1 MIKHHYIDEP
11 MLMLNANKHNVGVH
25 EKKMFPYSGNMQ
37 SPWALSSPGDKHIPG
52 TLRSLPSQCM
62 LMLDRSFSTQ
72 QPSVLGQALQLEL
85 EVRSEVCLAVV
96 KLCPHNLIR
105 TWQMCVK
112 PELLDMSP
120 LFIFFGE
127 GHTNVDLLCR

>member
-37 SPWALSSPGDKHIPG
+37 SPWALSSPGDQHIPG
-52 TLRSLPSQCM
+52 TLRSLPFQCM

-85 EVRSEVCLAVV
+85 GVRSEVCLAGD
-96 KLCPHNLIR
+96 KFCPQNLIR
-105 TWQMCVK
+105 TWQVFVT
-112 PELLDMSP
+112 PEFPDMSP
-120 LFIFFGE
+120 LSILFGE
-127 GHTNVDLLCR
+127 RHANGDLLCR